1 MLKKRKTKSK
11 KQKEVNEK
19 QVTILV
25 LVIRGYALVRQWSF
39 AVSESSSWAEPMVNR
54 LTNENDPLDCNSCLN
69 VVQLCLAN
77 YRPSAL
83 TIYATIASH
92 RPPTVIETILPKLRP
107 NRHTFETT
115 VRLKPRRLGFLSS
128 SLKRKTD
135 AGYPLPVQ
143 TTTINAGPTV
153 TN

>member
-19 QVTILV
+19 QTDEANRRRLEQVMHLS
-25 LVIRGYALVRQWSF
+25 GNGALLL
-39 AVSESSSWAEPMVNR
+39 VNR
-54 LTNENDPLDCNSCLN
+54 RRGRSRCQLSAERINNLCNNSFSSACENAKLTHPLGG
-69 VVQLCLAN
+69 
-77 YRPSAL
+77 
-83 TIYATIASH
+83 
-92 RPPTVIETILPKLRP
+92 EP